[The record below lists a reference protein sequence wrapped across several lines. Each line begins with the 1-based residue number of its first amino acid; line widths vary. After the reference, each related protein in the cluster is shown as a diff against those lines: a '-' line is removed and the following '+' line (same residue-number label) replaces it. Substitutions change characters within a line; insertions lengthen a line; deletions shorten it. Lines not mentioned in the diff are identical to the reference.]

1 MEAVFLKL
9 LNMSLTASLLVAVVL
24 LLRLLLVRAP
34 KWIRGILW
42 AMVALRLLLPF
53 SLESALSLLPSAE
66 PIPPEILSP
75 VSDSSVN
82 ADTLPELPVLPD
94 DSDIETNPTRPAPS
108 LNETVNSVLI
118 ETMPPQIAETENPVL
133 TLTQIF
139 SVVWLVGIGLMLVY
153 TLVSYLRIRMRV
165 SESLD
170 LDDGIFLC
178 DRIGTPFIIGIIRP
192 RIYLPSTMADSD
204 IPYVLAHE
212 RAHLR
217 RLDYLWK
224 PLGFLILSV
233 YWFNPVIWVAYILF
247 CRDIELAC
255 DEKVVAKLGTKIKK
269 PYSEALINCSVPRKM
284 ISACPLAF
292 GESSIKGRIKSVL
305 NYKKPAL
312 WIIIA
317 ALVLCTAA
325 GVFFLT
331 NPQEQAEHN
340 ANGGSDLDGLSLEF
354 ISFTNDPDAPSPVLE
369 IRWNNQSD
377 EDITFGA
384 AYTLYRY
391 EGDELV
397 DCRDTEPIWHLVGYL
412 LRAHTFN
419 TREYGLFDIDLSK
432 PGRYRFESEFTLD
445 KDSGTANRKEYV
457 AWVEF
462 ELGEEDIVVT
472 DDQSSE
478 EESSLPEPTGD
489 FDIDEPIVL
498 ARSDIKFPN
507 GPTPYY
513 LTLEMVD
520 GRFCKGGEDDLYNN
534 NYEGTA
540 ELRLYDI
547 ETDELIDR
555 KPVQFY
561 EDTPMLFSG
570 EFRFALTN
578 YNSDNQPDFSLGQY
592 YDDKHYSYHFYFV
605 SSEGTIGEFT
615 IEPELFLSATDGF
628 SEMFGF
634 NTPWI
639 GVPVY
644 DEERGEFTY
653 NYRFDFLGEY
663 RLEFVSRTFNGEPT
677 YSIKGGKLVS
687 QKFYNSLSL
696 PRESVYATESDVAEW
711 EELLYSGKVASLGFA
726 ESYTYEASDFYLPND
741 VTIPIDTAN
750 LIWGKLQQTPLDIYT
765 EPESIATGGGASYI
779 FGYDENGEV
788 LFYIEDGGHFTI
800 TYPGENKRL
809 IFNNKKS
816 RTDLNFWSDLFL
828 YANDYPKDLGLRIVS
843 TSFDFDDMILLDR
856 TFPAEGMESLKYPD
870 EVTDETFYRLTLFKK
885 DGKIGVIDHTGNI
898 IYNTDTP
905 VRLCPMCG
913 IVSETQ
919 NAVLSPLGGVVNEVH
934 AHGFSSNY
942 SYDVENDSLFK
953 TDWVSPLSNIDEL
966 TLPYPMMLEA
976 IKSATVTGGEYTSYE
991 RYDSPRYMLIGT
1003 NGNPISDEQF
1013 LNYRAMPDTDFAADT
1028 EYWNGYSFSYQQQT
1042 DVFAVQTLDG
1052 RWKFIDA
1059 NGNDLNLGTFEDAF
1073 TFHEGV
1079 AAVNKDGRW
1088 GFINRSGETVIPF
1101 K

>member
-354 ISFTNDPDAPSPVLE
+354 S
-369 IRWNNQSD
+369 
-377 EDITFGA
+377 
-384 AYTLYRY
+384 
-391 EGDELV
+391 
-397 DCRDTEPIWHLVGYL
+397 
-412 LRAHTFN
+412 
-419 TREYGLFDIDLSK
+419 
-432 PGRYRFESEFTLD
+432 
-445 KDSGTANRKEYV
+445 
-457 AWVEF
+457 
-462 ELGEEDIVVT
+462 
-472 DDQSSE
+472 
-478 EESSLPEPTGD
+478 
-489 FDIDEPIVL
+489 
-498 ARSDIKFPN
+498 
-507 GPTPYY
+507 
-513 LTLEMVD
+513 
-520 GRFCKGGEDDLYNN
+520 
-534 NYEGTA
+534 
-540 ELRLYDI
+540 
-547 ETDELIDR
+547 
-555 KPVQFY
+555 
-561 EDTPMLFSG
+561 
-570 EFRFALTN
+570 
-578 YNSDNQPDFSLGQY
+578 
-592 YDDKHYSYHFYFV
+592 
-605 SSEGTIGEFT
+605 
-615 IEPELFLSATDGF
+615 
-628 SEMFGF
+628 
-634 NTPWI
+634 
-639 GVPVY
+639 
-644 DEERGEFTY
+644 
-653 NYRFDFLGEY
+653 
-663 RLEFVSRTFNGEPT
+663 
-677 YSIKGGKLVS
+677 
-687 QKFYNSLSL
+687 
-696 PRESVYATESDVAEW
+696 
-711 EELLYSGKVASLGFA
+711 
-726 ESYTYEASDFYLPND
+726 
-741 VTIPIDTAN
+741 
-750 LIWGKLQQTPLDIYT
+750 
-765 EPESIATGGGASYI
+765 
-779 FGYDENGEV
+779 
-788 LFYIEDGGHFTI
+788 
-800 TYPGENKRL
+800 
-809 IFNNKKS
+809 
-816 RTDLNFWSDLFL
+816 
-828 YANDYPKDLGLRIVS
+828 
-843 TSFDFDDMILLDR
+843 
-856 TFPAEGMESLKYPD
+856 
-870 EVTDETFYRLTLFKK
+870 
-885 DGKIGVIDHTGNI
+885 
-898 IYNTDTP
+898 
-905 VRLCPMCG
+905 
-913 IVSETQ
+913 
-919 NAVLSPLGGVVNEVH
+919 
-934 AHGFSSNY
+934 
-942 SYDVENDSLFK
+942 
-953 TDWVSPLSNIDEL
+953 
-966 TLPYPMMLEA
+966 
-976 IKSATVTGGEYTSYE
+976 
-991 RYDSPRYMLIGT
+991 
-1003 NGNPISDEQF
+1003 
-1013 LNYRAMPDTDFAADT
+1013 
-1028 EYWNGYSFSYQQQT
+1028 
-1042 DVFAVQTLDG
+1042 
-1052 RWKFIDA
+1052 
-1059 NGNDLNLGTFEDAF
+1059 
-1073 TFHEGV
+1073 
-1079 AAVNKDGRW
+1079 
-1088 GFINRSGETVIPF
+1088 
-1101 K
+1101 